1 VLSMLRLVRVL
12 KDRNFSFLWTGHTLS
27 HLGDNIF
34 RVALVWLIVTET
46 NSAQATA
53 LVFMAFFIP
62 NILVSLF
69 AGATVDRFSRK
80 GVILASDGVRAL
92 MTVLLAVL
100 VITDQVELWSVLCIY
115 VFFGIADAFF
125 QPAYTVIINEL
136 VDRDIRASANS
147 MNGISRQI
155 GVILGPALGAMLVE
169 TVGTA
174 KTFLIDALCL
184 AGSLLSI
191 AMIRYRPLAEKGEGG
206 TSSRSYLLEIREGL
220 KYTFSVSWLW
230 ITIIVAALSNAA
242 TNGVFNV
249 ALPFLVKET
258 LGSGA
263 GILGLVFTLYGVGAV
278 LGGLFMGSINFQKIR
293 RLGVTIYLLA
303 SSMGVAILTMGAFP
317 ALTVLI
323 MMAVLFGFC
332 LECFGVVWIT
342 LLQERVP
349 SHLLG
354 RVSSVDTLGSFSVI
368 PIGLALAGMAVS
380 AIGPDWTFI
389 VGGAIVAL
397 MPLLGLLSR
406 SIRNLGVEGPEG
418 DATTVQRVKVSG

>member
-1 VLSMLRLVRVL
+1 VFRLVRVL
-12 KDRNFSFLWTGHTLS
+12 KNRNFSFLWTGHTLS
-27 HLGDNIF
+27 HIGDNIF

-46 NSAQATA
+46 NSANATA
-53 LVFMAFFIP
+53 IVFMAFFIP

-115 VFFGIADAFF
+115 IFFGIADAFF

-230 ITIIVAALSNAA
+230 ITIIVAALINAA
-242 TNGVFNV
+242 TSGVFNV

-323 MMAVLFGFC
+323 MMAVLLGFF

-368 PIGLALAGMAVS
+368 PIGLALAGVAVS

-418 DATTVQRVKVSG
+418 DATTVQRVKASG

>member
-1 VLSMLRLVRVL
+1 MLRLVRVL

-92 MTVLLAVL
+92 ITVLLAALVL
-100 VITDQVELWSVLCIY
+100 LGKVELWSILCLY

-125 QPAYTVIINEL
+125 QPAYTVIIHEL
-136 VDRDIRASANS
+136 VDRDLRASANS
-147 MNGISRQI
+147 MNGIGRQI
-155 GVILGPALGAMLVE
+155 GVILGPALGAVLVE

-174 KTFLIDALCL
+174 TTFLIDTLCL
-184 AGSLLSI
+184 TGSLLAI
-191 AMIRYRPLAEKGEGG
+191 AMIRYRPKAGKEEAGNG
-206 TSSRSYLLEIREGL
+206 SRSYLSEIREGL
-220 KYTFSVSWLW
+220 KHTFSVSWLW
-230 ITIIVAALSNAA
+230 ITMIVAALINAA
-242 TNGVFNV
+242 TTGSFNV

-258 LGSGA
+258 LGGGA
-263 GILGLVFTLYGVGAV
+263 GILGTVMTFLGVGAL
-278 LGGLFMGSINFQKIR
+278 LGGLFMGSIRFQRIS
-293 RLGVTIYLLA
+293 RLGVTLYLLLFA
-303 SSMGVAILTMGAFP
+303 MGVATLVIGAIP
-317 ALTVLI
+317 TVAVLI
-323 MMAVLFGFC
+323 AMAFLLGF
-332 LECFGVVWIT
+332 LMECFGVVWIT

-354 RVSSVDTLGSFSVI
+354 RVSSVDSLGSFSAI
-368 PIGLALAGMAVS
+368 PVGLGVAGAAV
-380 AIGPDWTFI
+380 AAFGPAWTFI
-389 VGGAIVAL
+389 AGGIVVAA
-397 MPLLGLLSR
+397 MSLLGLLSR
-406 SIRNLGVEGPEG
+406 SIRNLKVEVPQDIAAGVTE
-418 DATTVQRVKVSG
+418 VKSG